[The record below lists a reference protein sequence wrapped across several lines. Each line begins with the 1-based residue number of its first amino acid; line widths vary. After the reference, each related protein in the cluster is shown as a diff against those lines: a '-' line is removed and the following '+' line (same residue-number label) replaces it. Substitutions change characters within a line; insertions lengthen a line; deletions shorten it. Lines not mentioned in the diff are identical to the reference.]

1 MKKVFIYLEN
11 GYADWEISHIG
22 SQVTS
27 SNKYVVKYVAKT
39 KDPVI
44 SMSGLRM
51 IPDGSAEDV
60 VNSDISQSAM
70 LVLCGGM
77 YWSKGNFINEEAKKL
92 VDLFLKNN
100 KPVAAICD
108 ATAFLAC
115 HGYLD
120 DTPHTGNSIAHII
133 QVCPSYKGH
142 SHYINEQCVAS
153 ESFITANGTGEY
165 EFVREIVKRL
175 EAKPAQEI
183 DAWYHFRKKG
193 LAAYIS
199 EQSKK

>member
-1 MKKVFIYLEN
+1 MKEVFIYLEN

-70 LVLCGGM
+70 LALCGGM
-77 YWSKGNFINEEAKKL
+77 YWSKANFINEEAKKL

-199 EQSKK
+199 DQSKK

>member
-1 MKKVFIYLEN
+1 MQEVLIYLEN
-11 GYADWEISHIG
+11 EYADWEISHIG
-22 SQVTS
+22 SQITS
-27 SNKYVVKYVAKT
+27 SNKYIVKYVAKT
-39 KDPVI
+39 KDMVI

-51 IPDGSAEDV
+51 IPDVSAEDV
-60 VNSDISQSAM
+60 VNSNISQSAM

-77 YWSKGNFINEEAKKL
+77 YWSKANFINEEAKNL

-120 DTPHTGNSIAHII
+120 DTPHTGNSIGHII

-175 EAKPAQEI
+175 EEKPAQEI

-193 LAAYIS
+193 LAAYIN

>member
-1 MKKVFIYLEN
+1 MKEVFIYLEN